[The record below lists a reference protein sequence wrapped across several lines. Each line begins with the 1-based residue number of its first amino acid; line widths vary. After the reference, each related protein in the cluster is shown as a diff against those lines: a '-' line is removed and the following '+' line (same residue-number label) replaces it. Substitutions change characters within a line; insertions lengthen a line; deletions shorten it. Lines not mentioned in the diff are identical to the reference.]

1 MLGYT
6 IAISGSSG
14 AGKST
19 LVNEL
24 ARQLKAVTLFFD
36 AYQATTRFPH
46 DMMSRLSDGEVMDI
60 GEVESPNFDRDI
72 IQLKNGKKVI
82 DPWGRELIPYE
93 FIVIEEPFGRLRKGM
108 SDILDFVVFVDTPLD
123 ISLAR
128 RVLRDMQVEYSTV
141 DSSEKVNIVEGF
153 LTSYIQGLGN
163 GYKLISDTV
172 SKDVDLIVNGLE
184 DVSTNAKII
193 IENMRKQKR

>member
-82 DPWGRELIPYE
+82 DPWGRELIPSE